1 MDKPISLSVKDYI
14 IRKMSV
20 KMMLSENVIES
31 VVNHQFKSTIEAFYD
46 VHKSIEIGGFGK
58 FIFNVKKAQ
67 KKMDKYLQMKKALE
81 NQLNTPLSEAKR
93 KTAQSKLSEITENIN
108 QLKPKLEEYERFSN
122 LRGVEEQSV
131 SSQGNEGINKEGFQ
145 GKIGDLLQLSP
156 SFQISQ
162 NASS

>member
-46 VHKSIEIGGFGK
+46 VHKSIEIGGLGK
-58 FIFNVKKAQ
+58 FIFNGKKAR
-67 KKMDKYLQMKKALE
+67 KKMDRYIKMMTHLE
-81 NQLNTPLSEAKR
+81 DQLNTPLSEAKR
-93 KTAQSKLSEITENIN
+93 KTAQSKISEIAEAVK

-131 SSQGNEGINKEGFQ
+131 SPQENEGSDKDSFSGE
-145 GKIGDLLQLSP
+145 IGDLLQLPP
-156 SFQISQ
+156 SFQTSQ